1 MKIQAKVFL
10 PGDVARAL
18 DEVARRTRRSKSEIM
33 VAALAS
39 YLSPDSAEATEAAVT
54 RRLDRMSRQI
64 ERLERDVV
72 ISNEAVALFVRTWL
86 RNAPSMSSPD
96 NQAAIDMAR
105 ERYARFVETLARRL
119 STGKLL
125 REEVAMDHAGEIPV
139 TNQEARGREPSK

>member
-1 MKIQAKVFL
+1 MKVQAKVFL

-18 DEVARRTRRSKSEIM
+18 GEAARRTRRSKSEIM

-39 YLSPDSAEATEAAVT
+39 YLSPDSVEATEAAVT

-64 ERLERDVV
+64 ERLERDVT

-86 RNAPSMSSPD
+86 RNAPSMSSAD
-96 NQAAIDMAR
+96 DQAAVDVGR

-125 REEVAMDHAGEIPV
+125 RDDIAVDHSAGGESQPGNAQ
-139 TNQEARGREPSK
+139 T

>member
-1 MKIQAKVFL
+1 MAMKVQAKVFL
-10 PGDVARAL
+10 PGEVARAL
-18 DEVARRTRRSKSEIM
+18 DEAARRTHRSKSEIM

-64 ERLERDVV
+64 ERLERDVT

-86 RNAPSMSSPD
+86 RNAPSMSSSD
-96 NQAAIDMAR
+96 DQAAVDIGR

-125 REEVAMDHAGEIPV
+125 REDVAIDHSADGGLHPG
-139 TNQEARGREPSK
+139 NARG

>member
-1 MKIQAKVFL
+1 MKVQAKVFL

-18 DEVARRTRRSKSEIM
+18 DEAARRMRRSKSEIM

-64 ERLERDVV
+64 ERLERDVT

-86 RNAPSMSSPD
+86 RNAPSMSSAD
-96 NQAAIDMAR
+96 DQVAIDVGR
-105 ERYARFVETLARRL
+105 ERYARFVETLARRI
-119 STGKLL
+119 STGKFL
-125 REEVAMDHAGEIPV
+125 REEVAIDHAGD
-139 TNQEARGREPSK
+139 S